1 MALCTTVQQDDS
13 HVIHD
18 YMLVRAVHALR
29 AVRAVGV
36 MGVVCAVGGVLA
48 RYCAVLTGSV
58 TGQAPGTSHRDEVPV
73 KCKFTAV
80 SALEHASSDDLG
92 RDCVHMRTRA

>member
-36 MGVVCAVGGVLA
+36 MGVVCAVGGPLLCCTDWQCDWA
-48 RYCAVLTGSV
+48 GTGDLT
-58 TGQAPGTSHRDEVPV
+58 QR
-73 KCKFTAV
+73 
-80 SALEHASSDDLG
+80 
-92 RDCVHMRTRA
+92 